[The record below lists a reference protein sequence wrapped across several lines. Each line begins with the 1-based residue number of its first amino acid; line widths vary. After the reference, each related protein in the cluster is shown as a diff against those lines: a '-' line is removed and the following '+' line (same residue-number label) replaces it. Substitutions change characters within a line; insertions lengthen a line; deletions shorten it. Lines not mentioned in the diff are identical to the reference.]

1 MSIQNIIGEKTKDER
16 LALQWK
22 TFGSPIAISIQ
33 VALDPEFTQETRTFV
48 LDKSIQTCALDI
60 GRGNW
65 FYRLG
70 AWLGIEAEGIIDW
83 SGIYGPINLLQSN
96 KSFLPLAP
104 FPALITAVKPAYNGV
119 DFHTDKYKPYYL
131 IMHVTKHEDFNAS
144 HLKTH
149 YKRDW
154 GNACVQLTGL
164 DPLHNYSFQLQM
176 LSSNHST
183 LPTKNIDLLTE
194 AYVVKNKKA
203 GAPTKPASAT
213 EQIRYAADRAV
224 LLDAAS
230 RPRPV
235 FKSQSEYL
243 QYKAARA
250 RTSLAQK

>member
-1 MSIQNIIGEKTKDER
+1 MSIQNIIGEKTIDER

-22 TFGSPIAISIQ
+22 IFGSPIAISIQ

-48 LDKSIQTCALDI
+48 LNKSIQTCALDL
-60 GRGNW
+60 GRGQW

-70 AWLGIEAEGIIDW
+70 AWLGIETEGIIDW
-83 SGIYGPINLLQSN
+83 SGIYGPINLQSN
-96 KSFLPLAP
+96 KSFIPLTP
-104 FPALITAVKPAYNGV
+104 FPAMITAVKPAYNGI

-131 IMHVTKHEDFNAS
+131 IIHATKQSDFKAS
-144 HLKTH
+144 HIKTY

-164 DPLHNYSFQLQM
+164 DPLQNYSFQLQM
-176 LSSNHST
+176 LT
-183 LPTKNIDLLTE
+183 ALPKNIDLLTE

-203 GAPTKPASAT
+203 GAPIKPGSAT
-213 EQIRYAADRAV
+213 DQTRFSEDRAI
-224 LLDAAS
+224 LIDAAS
-230 RPRPV
+230 RKKLI

-250 RTSLAQK
+250 RNSLEQK